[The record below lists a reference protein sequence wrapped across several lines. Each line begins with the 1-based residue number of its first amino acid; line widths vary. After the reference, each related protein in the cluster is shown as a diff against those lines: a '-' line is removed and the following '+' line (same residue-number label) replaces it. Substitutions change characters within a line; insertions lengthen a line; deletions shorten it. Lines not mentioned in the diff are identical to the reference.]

1 MFVMRNK
8 LKQQLIIQWKL
19 ENKINLHCCKF
30 VFKLIVSNFKYSF
43 KDSKLFTKSIWNK
56 KQSEKEDREEW

>member
-8 LKQQLIIQWKL
+8 LKQQLITQWKL

-56 KQSEKEDREEW
+56 EQSEKEDREEW